1 MDGVRL
7 LRLPPYKYPMNDT
20 FCIYPFIGT
29 NIRVNSE
36 LTPCCAYKDSTSRKS
51 IDQFDEYRT
60 VDIVKIQSDL
70 LNGIRHS
77 GCRTCWHEEDHNKL
91 SYRQGGFRAYQDLI
105 DSTDWTVAQ
114 IHPIKFLHIEFNN
127 LCNLKCIMC
136 SPHASSSI
144 DTEMMQNQEAYKKFP
159 IQNYHG
165 PSARSDD
172 TLEFV
177 INNLVKNL
185 DTLTVTG
192 GEPFM
197 IPQVT
202 RLLEE
207 IKNHSDI
214 TFCVATNATNIPSR
228 ILELLGKFKNIIITA
243 SLEGVGLHNN
253 YVRGGS
259 DWETVHQNIQK
270 LTTLSNFKY
279 GRVNIGHVL
288 QYTSL
293 WALGPVIEYC
303 VKYDL
308 DLSVRMLEGKSDLNI
323 AQFTPQEVSV
333 FKQKLQSISV
343 DGSRLSVKQ
352 QIGFVLSV
360 LDNLEDQPRLH
371 GAHREYVK
379 MLDGIR
385 ETDFD
390 QVFPTVI

>member
-1 MDGVRL
+1 
-7 LRLPPYKYPMNDT
+7 MNDT

-36 LTPCCAYKDSTSRKS
+36 LTPCCVYKDSTSGKS

-60 VDIVKIQSDL
+60 VDLVKIQSDL
-70 LNGIRHS
+70 LNGIRHP
-77 GCRTCWHEEDHNKL
+77 GCTTCWHEEDHNKS
-91 SYRQGGFRAYQDLI
+91 SYRQGGYRAYQELI
-105 DSTDWTVAQ
+105 DSTEWNVAQ
-114 IHPIKFLHIEFNN
+114 TYPVKFLHVEFNN

-144 DTEMMQNQEAYKKFP
+144 ETEMMQNQEAYKKFP
-159 IQNYHG
+159 IGSYRG
-165 PSARSDD
+165 PNVRSDD

-177 INNLVKNL
+177 VNNLVKDL

-202 RLLEE
+202 KLLEE
-207 IKNHSDI
+207 IKNYSDI
-214 TFCVATNATNIPSR
+214 TFCVATNATNIPER
-228 ILELLGKFKNIIITA
+228 IFELLGKFKNVIITA
-243 SLEGVGLHNN
+243 SLEGVGPHNN
-253 YVRGGS
+253 YVRGDS

-270 LTTLSNFKY
+270 LATLSNFKY

-303 VKYDL
+303 IKHDL
-308 DLSVRMLEGKSDLNI
+308 DLSVRMLEGKSQLDI
-323 AQFTPQEVSV
+323 AQFTPQEVSA
-333 FKQKLQSISV
+333 FTQKLQSISL
-343 DGSRLSVKQ
+343 DGSRRSVRQ
-352 QIGFVLSV
+352 QVGFVLSV
-360 LDNLEDQPRLH
+360 LNKLEHQPSLY
-371 GAHREYVK
+371 GAHREYIK

-390 QVFPTVI
+390 QVFPPII